1 MWTYIVT
8 AGLAAV
14 GVWFW
19 LQGADFSLPQVADLA
34 REGASPWQQ
43 GKFLETQIFLAGAL
57 IFLVKLAPWAGAVAG
72 FFLPLFKEAAEE
84 KKLWRAK
91 AYAIVLLLSAAPLA
105 VWAVAF
111 FSEVEIS
118 TDWAVA
124 WALGALGGWVA
135 LLLVGRFF
143 TTGVELVTHRVTK
156 KTSLERNKKTDVRDI
171 QKFLPAGALEFNPN
185 KYFDVKKGIFLGLD
199 ENKKPVFLPVAA
211 GGSVPHVQV
220 VGTTGAGKG
229 VSLGV
234 MAAQFL
240 GRGEAVVFFDPK
252 SDEWAPHLLHQECA
266 RLGVPF
272 HFVDLRPGAGAQ
284 LNPLAGASAEEIHE
298 LFIAAFSLS
307 ERGDASDFYGIAD
320 RKAAQETARYIAQ
333 HGCTLAVAH
342 AALGP
347 DLMERAVKFEGKLAE
362 LAGLPSINARQGGVD
377 LAHVVQQ
384 GGCVYVVGSMRH
396 DTIKTVQ
403 RMLLVRLIQIA
414 EARDRMAGAVRPVA
428 IILDELKYHI
438 SRPALEALGAAR
450 DKGVH
455 VVLAHQSLGD
465 LRDCPADLDPDA
477 VVDAVVENC
486 RLKLVYKVINP
497 ATAEW
502 LSRMS
507 GTILVDDEIRKI
519 DRNAALVERVDGDR
533 SIRQADRFLIDEN
546 MLLNLPKSVSVLFG
560 EGLPRFVSIQPIPT
574 KKSRDA
580 ITPATVQGDAM
591 ASPSA
596 KIDVAGQ
603 ADSTTSPPPSA
614 VASAKIEV

>member
-1 MWTYIVT
+1 MWFYPVMAVV
-8 AGLAAV
+8 AGAA
-14 GVWFW
+14 GWIWF
-19 LQGADFSLPQVADLA
+19 QGADFVLPDLA
-34 REGASPWQQ
+34 SQISGGDGPLGQ
-43 GKFLETQIFLAGAL
+43 GRPLETQIFLAEAL
-57 IFLVKLAPWAGAVAG
+57 ILLIAQSHWAGAVVGFMGPLFADAASAG
-72 FFLPLFKEAAEE
+72 KWRAKPYAFLLFPAFLPLAGWGW
-84 KKLWRAK
+84 L
-91 AYAIVLLLSAAPLA
+91 
-105 VWAVAF
+105 F
-111 FSEVEIS
+111 FSGKEIS
-118 TDWAVA
+118 MDWGVA
-124 WALGALGGWVA
+124 WVLGALGGWVA

-143 TTGVELVTHRVTK
+143 TSGVERVTHGFTK
-156 KTSLERNKKTDVRDI
+156 KTSLERNKKTDVREI
-171 QKFLPAGALEFNPN
+171 SKFLPRGALEFNPTKFFN
-185 KYFDVKKGIFLGLD
+185 QKNGIFLGLD
-199 ENKKPVFLPVAA
+199 ENKKPVFLPVPAS
-211 GGSVPHVQV
+211 GSVPHIQV

-240 GRGEAVVFFDPK
+240 ARGEAVFFMDPK
-252 SDEWAPHLLHQECA
+252 NDEWAPHVLHQECQ

-284 LNPLAGASAEEIHE
+284 LNPVSGASADEIHE

-320 RKAAQETARYIAQ
+320 RKAAQETARYMAQ
-333 HGCTLAVAH
+333 HGCTLAAAH

-347 DLMERAVKFEGKLAE
+347 DLQERAAKFEGKLAE
-362 LAGLPSINARQGGVD
+362 LAGLASINSRQGGVD
-377 LAHVVQQ
+377 LAQVVAQ

-414 EARDRMAGAVRPVA
+414 ESRDRMAGAQRPVA

-560 EGLPRFVSIQPIPT
+560 EGLPKFVSIQPILT
-574 KKSRDA
+574 KKDRAA
-580 ITPATVQGDAM
+580 ITPATVAGDLM
-591 ASPSA
+591 AAPAS
-596 KIDVAGQ
+596 KIDVAGAPTQ
-603 ADSTTSPPPSA
+603 PPAAATSS
-614 VASAKIEV
+614 KIEV